1 MPAKENLRTSANA
14 TGRAQLSM
22 LEHALCPLDLRTSL
36 NKGLI
41 LETSYAFT
49 DTNRNR
55 KKAKVKIGCVD
66 GLSPLDELFL
76 WGLLGLALAQPE
88 PSPDFYATPYWV
100 LCQLGKI
107 TPAKK
112 GSEAFRLM
120 RESVG
125 RLSGVRYQNS
135 AFYDPIR
142 SEHRQVSFGLLNYS
156 LPMQGDSARAWRFA
170 WDPIFWELVSAN
182 RSSLR
187 FDMALYYPL
196 SAAARRMYLFLK
208 KQFWR
213 NEFTG
218 GLNLRETA
226 VNVLGFSES
235 LATKTLRSKLERIV
249 NELMDSDIVQLGES
263 QSTIKDCFVKRG
275 VGEYQLRLHRGP
287 AFDRATPMGA
297 SRPEDSPLYDPLKAI
312 GFNKSAIAR
321 LINQHSA
328 KLLSQWAD
336 ITLAAQERGLIDQS
350 PQAYFTYYVQRKA
363 TPHDWWLDL
372 KKEERQREYD
382 QQRAKSALRMQDGA
396 ERGFDDYVR
405 TEAKEAFENVM
416 NKLVFDLT
424 SGGTSQHEAQRFARE
439 QTERHFR
446 NRYRKEKLP
455 NYDKI

>member
-1 MPAKENLRTSANA
+1 
-14 TGRAQLSM
+14 M
-22 LEHALCPLDLRTSL
+22 LEHALCPLDIRASL
-36 NKGLI
+36 TKGLI
-41 LETSYAFT
+41 YETSYAFT
-49 DTNRNR
+49 DKNRNR
-55 KKAKVKIGCVD
+55 KKAKVRIGCVD

-76 WGLLGLALAQPE
+76 WGLLGLALSQPE

-120 RESVG
+120 RESVE

-156 LPMQGDSARAWRFA
+156 LPMQNDSARAWRFA

-187 FDMALYYPL
+187 FDMEIYHPL
-196 SAAARRMYLFLK
+196 SPAARRMYLFLK

-218 GLNLRETA
+218 GLDLRETA
-226 VNVLGFSES
+226 VNVLGFSDNLE
-235 LATKTLRSKLERIV
+235 TKLIRSKMERVIT
-249 NELMDSDIVQLGES
+249 ELLSADVVQLGVG
-263 QSTIKDCFVKRG
+263 QSTIKDCISKHG
-275 VGEYQLRLHRGP
+275 VGDYEMELHRGR
-287 AFDRATPMGA
+287 AFDRATPMGNG
-297 SRPEDSPLYDPLKAI
+297 RLEDSPLFDPLSAI
-312 GFNKSAIAR
+312 GFDRLAIAR
-321 LINQHSA
+321 LMIQHSA

-336 ITLAAQERGLIDQS
+336 ITLAAQERKLIDKS
-350 PQAYFTYYVQRKA
+350 PQAYFTYYVGRKA

-382 QQRAKSALRMQDGA
+382 QQRAKAALNMKDA
-396 ERGFDDYVR
+396 EERGFDEYVK
-405 TEAKEAFENVM
+405 TEVKEAFEKVM
-416 NKLVFDLT
+416 NGLVSDLT
-424 SGGTSQHEAQRFARE
+424 NSGKSQHEARRFARE
-439 QTERHFR
+439 QTEQHFR
-446 NRYRKEKLP
+446 NRYRKERLP